1 MLKKKVGHFLGLP
14 RNWGRQKRLKTTRPL
29 PPQAANRD
37 LIFSIKIVK
46 IEINSLLLETAF
58 LARKNSARGFPEKPP
73 RRGVKLDFRTET
85 GGPDP
90 PKMGGR
96 SRVSGGTKIFE
107 KSQILTLSKSRNL
120 QQTVDFVEKMPKNFG
135 KFRDFPGGENFGKNW
150 SFKREFGGEISGF
163 SGFSRPPVRR
173 KKFFGKFCSRQKI
186 SRFLPVSRT
195 EVYIFKFS
203 KNWKKSKKS
212 RFWKI
217 AKNFRAN
224 TKFPPRGDFRGKIT
238 FFKWKS
244 GGRPGG
250 NFGGSGGKNR
260 HFFDFFSIF

>member
-1 MLKKKVGHFLGLP
+1 
-14 RNWGRQKRLKTTRPL
+14 
-29 PPQAANRD
+29 
-37 LIFSIKIVK
+37 
-46 IEINSLLLETAF
+46 
-58 LARKNSARGFPEKPP
+58 
-73 RRGVKLDFRTET
+73 
-85 GGPDP
+85 
-90 PKMGGR
+90 MGGR
-96 SRVSGGTKIFE
+96 SPISGGTKIFE